1 VARLKEEGHKNEAWG
16 RSKKMGK
23 YKSLRRILEGGG
35 AGQRIILKKNL
46 GRV

>member
-1 VARLKEEGHKNEAWG
+1 
-16 RSKKMGK
+16 MGK

-35 AGQRIILKKNL
+35 EGQRIILEKNL